1 MMRTRYLQ
9 SALDELA
16 FSDGKMAFVSGPRQ
30 CGKTTLAKNLLKE
43 REAGRYLNWDDVEFR
58 RAWARAPKSLVPLFE
73 GARPLMVLD
82 EIHKDRRWKSALK
95 GVYDT
100 LELPCDILVT
110 GSARLGLY
118 HKGGDSLLGR
128 YRHFRLHPFSLREL
142 RTPVPSPPDS
152 LLEGLFLGGDETAPA
167 TGNEVDDLMALGP
180 FPEPLLSGSERKA
193 RIWRRQRRELII
205 REDLR
210 DLSRIPDLARIEMM
224 AALLPER
231 VGSPLSL
238 NALRE
243 TLEVSYDA
251 VKRWL
256 RHLEDLYYLFPVRP
270 WHRSIARSLKKEAKV
285 YFWDFSEVEAE
296 GARFENLVAV
306 HLLKACHYWT
316 DTGEGSFDLWYLRDK
331 EKREIDFLVTRDGK
345 PWLPVEAKWRETA
358 PSAHW
363 RAFLP
368 ALECGRGVQV
378 VGTPCHRL
386 HSLASGDVLVTGAG
400 TFLSRLV

>member
-1 MMRTRYLQ
+1 MIRPRYLQ
-9 SALDELA
+9 PALAEFA

-30 CGKTTLAKNLLKE
+30 CGKTTLARNLLRE
-43 REAGRYLNWDDVEFR
+43 REGGRYRNWDDVEFR
-58 RAWARAPKSLVPLFE
+58 RAWAKSPKSAVPSGKE
-73 GARPLMVLD
+73 TRPLLVLD

-100 LELPCDILVT
+100 LEAPCDILVT
-110 GSARLGLY
+110 GSARLSIY

-128 YRHFRLHPFSLREL
+128 YRHFRLHPFSLREFL
-142 RTPVPSPPDS
+142 TPAPSSPDT
-152 LLEGLFLGGDETAPA
+152 LLERLFQGETEASGGNALADF
-167 TGNEVDDLMALGP
+167 LKLGP

-193 RIWRRQRRELII
+193 RIWRRHRRELII

-243 TLEVSYDA
+243 ILEVSYDA

-270 WHRSIARSLKKEAKV
+270 YHRSIPRALKKEAKV
-285 YFWDFSEVEAE
+285 YFWDFAEVDGE
-296 GARFENLVAV
+296 GARFENLMAA
-306 HLLKACHYWT
+306 HLLKACHFWT
-316 DTGEGSFDLWYLRDK
+316 DTGEGTFDLWYLRDK
-331 EKREIDFLVTRDGK
+331 AKREIDFLVTRDGR
-345 PWLPVEAKWRETA
+345 PWLPVEAKRRETT
-358 PSAHW
+358 PSPHW
-363 RAFLP
+363 RLFLP
-368 ALECGRGVQV
+368 WLGCGRGVQV
-378 VGTPCHRL
+378 VGGSHHQVHPLEC
-386 HSLASGDVLVTGAG
+386 GEVLVTGAEA
-400 TFLSRLV
+400 FLRALV